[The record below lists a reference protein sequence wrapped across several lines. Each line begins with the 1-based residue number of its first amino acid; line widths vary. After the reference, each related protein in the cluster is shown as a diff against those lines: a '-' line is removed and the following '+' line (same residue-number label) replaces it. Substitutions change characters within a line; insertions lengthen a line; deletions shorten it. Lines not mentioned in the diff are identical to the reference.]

1 MAIDTSTT
9 AAVGPSAAA
18 CPRVHMLLDI
28 DGTLAM
34 TDHLYMLT
42 FRELL
47 QPFGHTEVDDAWF
60 AEHVAGKVDDAV
72 FRSLLPAEMDTP
84 EQLNEM
90 SRKKDDTYC
99 RLMMEQGA
107 EVVKGLGGALE
118 MARENGFRCVAVSN
132 AQRAGCEAVLAMLRR
147 ELGEIAGV
155 IEDLVVGSECAR
167 AKPHPDPYLEA
178 MSRLGAGPSECVV
191 FEDSRTGVRAGV
203 AAKVAAVV
211 GLRTS
216 LTEEQFTEAGA
227 TLSIANWTE
236 LDAQMLRGLVSG
248 APSLRVASG
257 EVGSVQPAYG
267 DALRA
272 AGRDQPTYG
281 SSA

>member
-1 MAIDTSTT
+1 MASE
-9 AAVGPSAAA
+9 PSAVETGDAA
-18 CPRVHMLLDI
+18 GVARPRVHMLLDI

-42 FRELL
+42 FRDLMR
-47 QPFGHTEVDDAWF
+47 PYGHTEVDDAWF
-60 AEHVAGKVDDAV
+60 AKHVAGKVDDAV
-72 FRSLLPAEMDTP
+72 FRALLPAEMDTP
-84 EQLNEM
+84 EQLAEM
-90 SRKKDDTYC
+90 SRQKDETYC
-99 RLMMEQGA
+99 RLMVEQGA

-147 ELGEIAGV
+147 ELGEVTSV
-155 IEDLVVGSECAR
+155 IEDLVVGAECAR

-178 MSRLGAGPSECVV
+178 MSRLGVAPSECVV
-191 FEDSRTGVRAGV
+191 FEDSRTGVRAGI

-216 LTEEQFTEAGA
+216 LTEEQFSEAGA
-227 TLSIANWTE
+227 TRSIADWAE
-236 LDAQMLRGLVSG
+236 LDAQTLRGLVSR
-248 APSLRVASG
+248 ASPPPAVASG
-257 EVGSVQPAYG
+257 PAYG
-267 DALRA
+267 DGLRA
-272 AGRDQPTYG
+272 AGRQATYV